1 MLEVV
6 LLVVVLALAYYFL
19 SGKKWEWRDKVVIIT
34 GASSGIGREMALR
47 LAEEGAKVALAARSQ
62 ELNDVVSECISRS
75 RKKGFTGDRAL
86 GVLTNVVS
94 ENDCKHLI
102 AATVAKF
109 GRVDCLILNAGISMN
124 ATFSD
129 LPDVE
134 MIKQLMDVNFY
145 GSIYCAQAGLPHLKS
160 AKDSRILVISSLS
173 GLVGTPNRTGYCAS
187 KFALHGFFESLRLEV
202 ASEGVSI
209 TLSCPS
215 WVKTNLNK
223 TRLGDK
229 NVTDIDSG
237 MDAGVCAA
245 LSLQACARGDRVF
258 IPQPKARIAP
268 FLKALA
274 PGLMDFL
281 TLRMTSGRN
290 QAPAETKK

>member
-1 MLEVV
+1 MLELV
-6 LLVVVLALAYYFL
+6 LGVVVIALAYYFL

-47 LAEEGAKVALAARSQ
+47 LADEGAKVALAARSQ

-75 RKKGFTGDRAL
+75 RKKGFSGDRAL

-94 ENDCKHLI
+94 EIDCKHLI
-102 AATVAKF
+102 DATVAKF
-109 GRVDCLILNAGISMN
+109 GHVDCLILNAGISMN
-124 ATFSD
+124 ATFSE
-129 LPDVE
+129 LPNID

-145 GSIYCAQAGLPHLKS
+145 GSVFCTQAGLPHLK
-160 AKDSRILVISSLS
+160 AVNDSRILVVSSIS
-173 GLVGTPNRTGYCAS
+173 GLIGTPNRTGYCAS

-202 ASEGVSI
+202 ESVGVSI
-209 TLSCPS
+209 TLVCPS

-229 NVTDIDSG
+229 NVTDIDQG

-258 IPQPKARIAP
+258 IPQPKARVVP

-274 PGLMDFL
+274 PGLMDFI
-281 TLRMTSGRN
+281 TVKMTKSRN
-290 QAPAETKK
+290 QAPEEKK